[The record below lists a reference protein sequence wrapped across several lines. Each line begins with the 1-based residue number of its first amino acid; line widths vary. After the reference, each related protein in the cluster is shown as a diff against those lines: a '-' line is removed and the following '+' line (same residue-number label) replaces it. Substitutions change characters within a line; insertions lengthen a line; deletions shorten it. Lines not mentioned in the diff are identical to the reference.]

1 MEFLRLVLLFLHLI
15 GFAAVVGGFLA
26 LVFAPAAAERGGKS
40 MLHGGLTQLVTG
52 LALVGLHDGPL
63 NDPVDHVKIA
73 VKLVVALAVVA
84 CVWIA
89 RRRTEGASGLFR
101 AAALLAV
108 VNVGVAVFWT
118 TP

>member
-1 MEFLRLVLLFLHLI
+1 MEFLRLVLVFLHFLGLAALI
-15 GFAAVVGGFLA
+15 GGFLA

-63 NDPVDHVKIA
+63 NDPVDHVKIT
-73 VKLVVALAVVA
+73 VKLIIALAVVV

-89 RRRTEGASGLFR
+89 GRREKGARGLFR